1 MNLSSQRRRQRKW
14 PPYSDAGFG
23 LDAGAQ
29 HRWLE
34 EHKCRDGKPTKGIII
49 AAEYDPKI
57 HYSIKKVPDV
67 EVFEYRL
74 KFELVPYEK

>member
-1 MNLSSQRRRQRKW
+1 M
-14 PPYSDAGFG
+14 G
-23 LDAGAQ
+23 
-29 HRWLE
+29 WLE
-34 EHKCRDGKPTKGIII
+34 EHKCKDGKPTKGIII

-57 HYSIKKVPDV
+57 YYSIKKVPDV